1 MNPPPSQASANGRM
15 KGLWHTDLDSDGT
28 EVQGCGDKRAQEWA
42 GDPCYGESCG
52 QDTQWAGDLYYGEV
66 SSVRGRQTHTHRCPQ
81 DGDTDAPKE
90 PYVTGH
96 THPQVLPMVPC
107 SGF

>member
-1 MNPPPSQASANGRM
+1 M
-15 KGLWHTDLDSDGT
+15 WHTDLDSDGT
-28 EVQGCGDKRAQEWA
+28 EVQGGGDKRAQEWA
-42 GDPCYGESCG
+42 GDLRCGESCG
-52 QDTQWAGDLYYGEV
+52 QDTQWAGDLYCGEV